1 MVSFPLAFCLLPP
14 AHPGGTF
21 PTVFRPVGAGQEKS
35 ATLAAPPAFQPVV
48 KRRFQLVV

>member
-1 MVSFPLAFCLLPP
+1 LFPFALCGVFPL
-14 AHPGGTF
+14 HTGGTF